1 MRKKLLSLLVLV
13 MEAYGVLPSYGKMEL
28 KETLERGD
36 WNVMLYGDDEK
47 AHDWSF
53 RVTQGGVNLFTI
65 TLLPSTT
72 TSMAFTLADCT
83 LLTPFFTSNSQV
95 ANSLPK

>member
-36 WNVMLYGDDEK
+36 WNVLLYVWHFLYKKVEKLGEDNRDEK
-47 AHDWSF
+47 
-53 RVTQGGVNLFTI
+53 
-65 TLLPSTT
+65 
-72 TSMAFTLADCT
+72 
-83 LLTPFFTSNSQV
+83 
-95 ANSLPK
+95 

>member
-1 MRKKLLSLLVLV
+1 M

-53 RVTQGGVNLFTI
+53 RVTQGGVNLFTV
-65 TLLPSTT
+65 SR
-72 TSMAFTLADCT
+72 
-83 LLTPFFTSNSQV
+83 SQV
-95 ANSLPK
+95 NYTTCGDKSGGKLTA

>member
-53 RVTQGGVNLFTI
+53 RVTQ
-65 TLLPSTT
+65 
-72 TSMAFTLADCT
+72 
-83 LLTPFFTSNSQV
+83 
-95 ANSLPK
+95 

>member
-47 AHDWSF
+47 AHDWSIF
-53 RVTQGGVNLFTI
+53 SRFLVHKSIMI
-65 TLLPSTT
+65 TLRG
-72 TSMAFTLADCT
+72 
-83 LLTPFFTSNSQV
+83 
-95 ANSLPK
+95 